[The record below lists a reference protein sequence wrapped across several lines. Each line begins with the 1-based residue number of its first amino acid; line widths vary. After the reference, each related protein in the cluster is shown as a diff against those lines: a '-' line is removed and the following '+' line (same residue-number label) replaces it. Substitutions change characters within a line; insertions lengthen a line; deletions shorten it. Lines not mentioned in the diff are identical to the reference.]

1 MDKAARDCAGAD
13 VVVNLAGAPIA
24 KRWTRAYKLEIRR
37 SRVELTRALIERIAR
52 FDRKPMAYVSASAIG
67 YYGMSRTETF
77 IETSLHG
84 DDFLARVCV
93 EWEHEAGRA
102 AELGIRV
109 AIVRSGIA
117 LGRDGGALAMM
128 LPAFRFGLGG
138 KIGSGAQ
145 WMSWVHIDDLVDTY
159 LRAIDGTAGAING
172 TAPEPVTNAIFT
184 QTLGRVLRRP
194 TLLGVPAAALAVAL
208 GEAASMLT
216 EGQRVLPE
224 RTLASGYR
232 FRYPQLEPALRA
244 LL

>member
-1 MDKAARDCAGAD
+1 MKLTIAGGSGFVGRHLAAALGARGDAVKVTSLRDMDKAARYCAGAD

-102 AELGIRV
+102 SELGIRV

-117 LGRDGGALAMM
+117 L
-128 LPAFRFGLGG
+128 
-138 KIGSGAQ
+138 
-145 WMSWVHIDDLVDTY
+145 
-159 LRAIDGTAGAING
+159 
-172 TAPEPVTNAIFT
+172 
-184 QTLGRVLRRP
+184 
-194 TLLGVPAAALAVAL
+194 
-208 GEAASMLT
+208 
-216 EGQRVLPE
+216 
-224 RTLASGYR
+224 
-232 FRYPQLEPALRA
+232 
-244 LL
+244 